1 MLNFLRGLFD
11 GGVKRGAAIAT
22 AYVAAHNPGKRIGS
36 CWLRAKEKERYV
48 FAVFCSEPE
57 EFSRRPGF
65 GPAARRMEFV
75 VGLGPYQLVA
85 VQRSTLVA
93 ERFDLSP
100 GSPYAIRG
108 VK

>member
-22 AYVAAHNPGKRIGS
+22 AYVAAHNPGKMIGS

-57 EFSRRPGF
+57 EF
-65 GPAARRMEFV
+65 V

-93 ERFDLSP
+93 ERLELSP